1 MLDEGQV
8 RLFHEQG
15 YLVVPGAASTWELAA
30 LNAELDGWID
40 ESRGH
45 RENWGVTADGKPV
58 FDLEPGHTAERPR
71 LRRITNP
78 ADFSDLYRSVLFD
91 GRVVDL
97 AAALLGPDVKFHHC
111 KINIKMPS
119 METYVGWHQDHAF
132 EPQTND
138 SMVTCLLM
146 LDDMTEQNGALQV
159 VPGSHRTQ
167 HSHYRDERFAGE
179 IDRGRWPDFE
189 SRAVRLSGRAG
200 DLVFLDSWTV
210 HGSPANRSDTPRRLL
225 IAEYTAADAF
235 PLSPSNILSKYLGH
249 VVRGRPTRTAR
260 LRPGP
265 VELPPRYKEAS
276 FFAVQGQDAK
286 AKQPLREQTGMM

>member
-8 RLFHEQG
+8 ARFREQG
-15 YLVVPGAASTWELAA
+15 YLVVPGAASTWEIAA

-40 ESRGH
+40 ESRRH
-45 RENWGVTADGKPV
+45 RENWGTTADGKPV
-58 FDLEPGHTAERPR
+58 FDLEPGHSAERPR
-71 LRRITNP
+71 LRRVTNP
-78 ADFSDLYRSVLFD
+78 ADFSDLYRSVLFE
-91 GRVVDL
+91 GRLVDL
-97 AAALLGPDVKFHHC
+97 AVALLGPDVKFHHC
-111 KINIKMPS
+111 KINIKLPA

-146 LDDMTEQNGALQV
+146 LDDMTERNGALKV
-159 VPGSHRTQ
+159 VPGSHATPY
-167 HSHYRDERFAGE
+167 SHYSDERFAGE
-179 IDRGRWPDFE
+179 IDPGLWPDFE
-189 SRAVRLSGRAG
+189 RRAVTLTGRAG

-210 HGSPANRSDTPRRLL
+210 HGSPANRSDSPRRLL

-260 LRPGP
+260 LRAGP
-265 VELPPRYKEAS
+265 VELPPRYQEAS
-276 FFAVQGQDAK
+276 FFAVQGQGA
-286 AKQPLREQTGMM
+286 ASAQSASEPAGVV